1 MAFTR
6 RQFLCRSF
14 GAFGAAALAFERFGL
29 FNALAQSA
37 GDYKALVCIFLFGG
51 NDAGNM
57 VIPYTDYATY
67 SAARQAA
74 QLAIPQT
81 SLLQISPPS
90 IAGSVFGL
98 HPSLTGLH
106 ELWGMGKLAVVCN
119 VGPLVEPTNRTSYR
133 NGTVRVPLNLFS
145 HSDQQNQWQTSVSN
159 GSSSAGWGDRMA
171 EKQGNINITI
181 FHPLTSEPARRIF
194 TAGNIDGPLP
204 IAALPTRF
212 NAELR
217 SDGFP
222 NRP

>member
-74 QLAIPQT
+74 GLAIPQT

-145 HSDQQNQWQTSVSN
+145 HSDQQNQWQTSVSDGAICRLGGTN
-159 GSSSAGWGDRMA
+159 
-171 EKQGNINITI
+171 
-181 FHPLTSEPARRIF
+181 RRQ
-194 TAGNIDGPLP
+194 DGRHEHHDF
-204 IAALPTRF
+204 PTH
-212 NAELR
+212 NLR
-217 SDGFP
+217 SGHADFYERKHRASLGDC
-222 NRP
+222 RGADTS